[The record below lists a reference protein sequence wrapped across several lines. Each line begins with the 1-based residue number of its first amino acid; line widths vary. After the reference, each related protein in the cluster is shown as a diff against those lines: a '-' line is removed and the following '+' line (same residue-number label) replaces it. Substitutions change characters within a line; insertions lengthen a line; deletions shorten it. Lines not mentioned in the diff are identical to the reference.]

1 MDDLETNLYCL
12 DVSIS
17 GEAEYVTT
25 NDTPPTGQ
33 GYEAPTAPLASEESE
48 ETDIEEA
55 REKQSS
61 TERVDD
67 ASQMQGLLSEE

>member
-1 MDDLETNLYCL
+1 MKTNSYCL
-12 DVSIS
+12 EVCLS
-17 GEAEYVTT
+17 GDAEYVTT

-33 GYEAPTAPLASEESE
+33 GYEAPTAPLATEDSE
-48 ETDIEEA
+48 ETDIEED

-67 ASQMQGLLSEE
+67 ASQMKGLLREEE